1 MQIHNDVM
9 TTIGKLTRSL
19 EFAQGQ
25 IGDLKV
31 LEDTPV
37 RENNMPRTEGHNAS
51 RGHGNQRGDGATQER
66 SLLTSTGEWLMR
78 PGLTE
83 SPQKMAAM
91 CGKSDQFSADTLRR
105 ET

>member
-1 MQIHNDVM
+1 M

-19 EFAQGQ
+19 EFTQGQ

-51 RGHGNQRGDGATQER
+51 RGHGNEGGDGATQER

-78 PGLTE
+78 SCLIE
-83 SPQKMAAM
+83 SPKKMAAM
-91 CGKSDQFSADTLRR
+91 YGKSDQFSADTLRR
-105 ET
+105 DT

>member
-1 MQIHNDVM
+1 M

-19 EFAQGQ
+19 EFTQGQ

-37 RENNMPRTEGHNAS
+37 RENMLCTEGHNAS
-51 RGHGNQRGDGATQER
+51 RGHGNEGDGATQER

-78 PGLTE
+78 PCLIE
-83 SPQKMAAM
+83 SPPKMAAM
-91 CGKSDQFSADTLRR
+91 CGKSDHFSADTLRR